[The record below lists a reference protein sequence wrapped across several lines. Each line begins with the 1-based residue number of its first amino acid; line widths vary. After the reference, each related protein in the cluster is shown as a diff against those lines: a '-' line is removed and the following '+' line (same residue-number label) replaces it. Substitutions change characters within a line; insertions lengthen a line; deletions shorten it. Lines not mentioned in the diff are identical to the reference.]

1 MLFNKFNIF
10 NKKVLTF
17 NKFNDIMCMLLKM
30 LNENRPLKQRIAAW
44 CFYVSRKFIITQ
56 SVNFF
61 NYFNKIFEK
70 GDDFLPKEWT
80 GEVVKQLHI
89 NGIAQKELAEEMGYT
104 KEYMSMVLN
113 SKREPSDVQTRIEE
127 AISSIIKKRG
137 DSE

>member
-1 MLFNKFNIF
+1 
-10 NKKVLTF
+10 
-17 NKFNDIMCMLLKM
+17 MCMLLKM

-61 NYFNKIFEK
+61 NYFNEIFEK

-80 GEVVKQLHI
+80 GDVVKQLHI
-89 NGIAQKELAEEMGYT
+89 NGIAQTELAEEMNCT
-104 KEYMSMVLN
+104 KEYISMILN
-113 SKREPSDVQTRIEE
+113 SKREPSDIQTRVEE

>member
-1 MLFNKFNIF
+1 
-10 NKKVLTF
+10 
-17 NKFNDIMCMLLKM
+17 MLLKM
-30 LNENRPLKQRIAAW
+30 LNENKPLKQRIAAW

>member
-1 MLFNKFNIF
+1 M
-10 NKKVLTF
+10 
-17 NKFNDIMCMLLKM
+17 
-30 LNENRPLKQRIAAW
+30 
-44 CFYVSRKFIITQ
+44 
-56 SVNFF
+56 
-61 NYFNKIFEK
+61 
-70 GDDFLPKEWT
+70 PKEWT

-137 DSE
+137 VSE

>member
-1 MLFNKFNIF
+1 M
-10 NKKVLTF
+10 
-17 NKFNDIMCMLLKM
+17 
-30 LNENRPLKQRIAAW
+30 
-44 CFYVSRKFIITQ
+44 
-56 SVNFF
+56 
-61 NYFNKIFEK
+61 
-70 GDDFLPKEWT
+70 PKAWT

>member
-1 MLFNKFNIF
+1 M
-10 NKKVLTF
+10 
-17 NKFNDIMCMLLKM
+17 
-30 LNENRPLKQRIAAW
+30 
-44 CFYVSRKFIITQ
+44 
-56 SVNFF
+56 
-61 NYFNKIFEK
+61 
-70 GDDFLPKEWT
+70 PKEWT